1 MLIWRVVLDADIA
14 SAGTRG
20 GGGVVYA
27 AGDRAD
33 AVPGLI
39 LGQVEHGVLASE
51 PKHGTTVVAGQA
63 EHDAPRAAAGSV

>member
-1 MLIWRVVLDADIA
+1 VGAYA
-14 SAGTRG
+14 SSVSNLASPL
-20 GGGVVYA
+20 A